1 MSLLSL
7 IAALL
12 LEQLRPLSRRLFL
25 DPALHWADFLED
37 RLNAGERRHGL
48 LGWCTALLPPVVVV
62 TAIYFLLDWISPLLA
77 WAWNVAVLYLTLG
90 FRQFS
95 HYFTDIHLALR
106 SGDLA
111 RARQLLGAW
120 RGRSAE
126 NLSSSE
132 VARLSIE
139 EALVASHRH
148 VFAVVL
154 WFLVLPGPAGAIVYR
169 LAALLAQRWGR
180 QRREDFGEFGDFP
193 RQAFALIDW
202 VPARVT
208 AVFFAI
214 VGDFEDAIYCWRN
227 QAAQWEDP
235 DRGVILAAGAG
246 ALGVRL
252 GQPLVEN
259 GELTER
265 ADLGL
270 GEEADADFMQSTV
283 GLVWRA
289 LVLWLLLL
297 LLLGVASWVG

>member
-1 MSLLSL
+1 MDSFRLK
-7 IAALL
+7 AA
-12 LEQLRPLSRRLFL
+12 RRGR
-25 DPALHWADFLED
+25 DA
-37 RLNAGERRHGL
+37 
-48 LGWCTALLPPVVVV
+48 
-62 TAIYFLLDWISPLLA
+62 
-77 WAWNVAVLYLTLG
+77 
-90 FRQFS
+90 
-95 HYFTDIHLALR
+95 
-106 SGDLA
+106 LA
-111 RARQLLGAW
+111 RLGLVW
-120 RGRSAE
+120 RDER
-126 NLSSSE
+126 
-132 VARLSIE
+132 
-139 EALVASHRH
+139 
-148 VFAVVL
+148 
-154 WFLVLPGPAGAIVYR
+154 GA
-169 LAALLAQRWGR
+169 
-180 QRREDFGEFGDFP
+180 
-193 RQAFALIDW
+193 
-202 VPARVT
+202 T